1 MCVRRPSKNDGMRD
15 FSPVRPRSVA
25 SDVVGQIVERLR
37 SGELQVGAVLPGERV
52 LAAQMDVSR
61 TTVGG
66 AMARL
71 ADAGILRRRPGRQGN
86 AEIISIWVPDQ
97 LIERAAAVGELEAD
111 DIFRVLEARKA
122 LEPRI
127 AQLAAFRATDED
139 FAELQGSID
148 LLAAHSDDISWCE
161 QAELLFHRIM
171 WRTAR
176 NSSLQ
181 AMMLGLE
188 TELARSTT

>member
-1 MCVRRPSKNDGMRD
+1 MRD
-15 FSPVRPRSVA
+15 FSPVRTRSVA

-37 SGELQVGAVLPGERV
+37 SGELKVGDVLPGERV

-61 TTVGG
+61 PTVGG

-148 LLAAHSDDISWCE
+148 LLAAHGDDINCSE

-176 NSSLQ
+176 NSSL
-181 AMMLGLE
+181 LSLIHI
-188 TELARSTT
+188 

>member
-1 MCVRRPSKNDGMRD
+1 MRD
-15 FSPVRPRSVA
+15 FSPVRTRSVA

-37 SGELQVGAVLPGERV
+37 SGELKVGDVLPGERV

-61 TTVGG
+61 PTVGG

-111 DIFRVLEARKA
+111 DIFRVLEARKSA
-122 LEPRI
+122 RAPHRPIGGVSGDRRGLRRVAGFYRSSCCPR
-127 AQLAAFRATDED
+127 R
-139 FAELQGSID
+139 
-148 LLAAHSDDISWCE
+148 
-161 QAELLFHRIM
+161 
-171 WRTAR
+171 
-176 NSSLQ
+176 
-181 AMMLGLE
+181 
-188 TELARSTT
+188 